1 MAPIRVITGQ
11 RGKTE
16 RLLGAAAE
24 RYRLDPLARVLV
36 LVPTVRHGDQLR
48 RRLVARCGAAFG
60 LEVATVAQ
68 WARGIASARV
78 PPRGVLAALL
88 ERVTDEAIADGR
100 AAAFA
105 PLAGTA
111 GLRSL
116 VEAAVADLLAD
127 EVAPA
132 NLRAAAGGEAR
143 LLALAAVTEAFVA
156 ATDERGWLHP
166 AALAATVAEQL
177 TRAGAGVPPLVL
189 VDGFRVFRRGELRLL
204 AALAERAEVLLAFDA
219 SSDRGRA
226 DLAALN
232 ALTECEVEAA
242 PSASLPASEPARFAA
257 SAPDREAMLR
267 AVAREVK
274 QLLANDPALR
284 PSDCAIAV
292 RQVGPYLALARQV
305 FREYDLPLDPAAG
318 VRLAERPLGVWLR
331 RLLHIDAAGWRLRD
345 LVAVLSSAF
354 LDGTRWGLAP
364 RHVAALARLGRTK
377 HLWAG
382 AEAMDALVEALR
394 VSAFHDG
401 TDEDGERPLPEAL
414 RDRHRE
420 AAEGLRLALID
431 LQTLLA
437 PPSAPLRDHAR
448 ALDAALFG
456 AQPLVA
462 ATLRETDGAGVEMDA
477 LRGCLRAVAAADEA
491 LDGPPVPFAAFAA
504 RLERELDAPA
514 VLLREPGGVLLAP
527 LHTLHGLHFAYL
539 AVAGLIE
546 GEFPA
551 RRATSAFLDRE
562 ARGHLAAHGLALPPD
577 PRASEDEL
585 WATACTRADGVLSL
599 WRPRLDERGRPAPPS
614 YYFPDDLPAR
624 AEPGAASRR
633 ETAIEA
639 TAGWL
644 AGRAQRP
651 AGVAAWPAI
660 RAAVPV
666 EQRRRSFLGA
676 GIFEGD
682 LPPTPLP
689 ALTASEV
696 PWSATRFESYRTC
709 GFQFFAR
716 YALRLREL
724 DEERDGVDPAT
735 RGTVIH
741 EVLQA
746 TLEPLRAAGR
756 PLSGETLPDA
766 LDRLA
771 AVGAE
776 IWAQAPAKHGF
787 GRAGLWRLDAHSWL
801 DRVARLLEAEATAL
815 PPEVD
820 RIAGAELTVDL
831 DLPLDPPL
839 HIRSQID
846 RLDAGPDLAVV
857 VDYKT
862 GRAIDRK
869 AVEAGRYLQLQLY
882 AHLAR
887 QQTGADRVIARYAF
901 LRPPTRPWELDTARE
916 ADAALVAEAVGIAAE
931 VRADVEAGRFRV
943 VPSDGCP
950 RWCAFQ
956 HICRRHEAPVLKTWG

>member
-1 MAPIRVITGQ
+1 MAPIRVITGD

-16 RLLGAAAE
+16 RLLDAAVE

-36 LVPTVRHGDQLR
+36 LVPTVRHGDQIR

-68 WARGIASARV
+68 WARGAVEARV

-88 ERVTDEAIADGR
+88 QRVTDEAIADGR

-105 PLAGTA
+105 SLAGTG

-116 VEAAVADLLAD
+116 IEAAVADLLAD

-132 NLRAAAGGEAR
+132 DLRAAATRDAR
-143 LLALAAVTEAFVA
+143 LLALAAVAEAFAA
-156 ATDERGWLHP
+156 ATAERGWLHP
-166 AALAATVAEQL
+166 AALAAAAAQQLEAGEAEAL
-177 TRAGAGVPPLVL
+177 PPLVL

-204 AALAERAEVLLAFDA
+204 AACAGHAEVLLAFDA
-219 SSDRGRA
+219 TSDRARSDLDALRA
-226 DLAALN
+226 LVPCAM
-232 ALTECEVEAA
+232 EAA
-242 PSASLPASEPARFAA
+242 APAPAPEPARFAA

-274 QLLANDPALR
+274 QLLADDPALR

-292 RQVGPYLALARQV
+292 RQVGPYLALARHV

-331 RLLHIDAAGWRLRD
+331 RLLHIDAEGWRLRD
-345 LVAVLSSAF
+345 LVAVLGSAL
-354 LDGTRWGLAP
+354 LDGMRWGLAP

-382 AEAMDALVEALR
+382 AEAMDALVEALL
-394 VSAFHDG
+394 VTAFNDG

-420 AAEGLRLALID
+420 AADGLRLALAD
-431 LQTLLA
+431 LRALLA
-437 PPSAPLRDHAR
+437 PAPAPLRDHAR

-456 AQPLVA
+456 SQPLVA
-462 ATLRETDGAGVEMDA
+462 AALRETDGAGVEMDA
-477 LRGCLRAVAAADEA
+477 LRGCLRAVASADEA
-491 LDGPPVPFAAFAA
+491 LAGPPVPFATFVA

-527 LHTLHGLHFAYL
+527 LHTLHGLRFAYL
-539 AVAGLIE
+539 AVAGLVE

-551 RRATSAFLDRE
+551 RRATSALLDRE
-562 ARGHLAAHGLALPPD
+562 ARGHLAAHGLVLPPE

-624 AEPGAASRR
+624 AAPGAASRR

-639 TAGWL
+639 SAGWL
-644 AGRAQRP
+644 AGRAERP
-651 AGVAAWPAI
+651 AVVEAWPTV

-676 GIFEGD
+676 GTFEGD
-682 LPPTPLP
+682 LPPTALP
-689 ALTASEV
+689 ALTAPEV
-696 PWSATRFESYRTC
+696 PWSATRFEAYRTC

-716 YALRLREL
+716 YALHLREL

-741 EVLQA
+741 EILQA
-746 TLEPLRAAGR
+746 TLEPLHAAGR

-766 LDRLA
+766 LDRLVE
-771 AVGAE
+771 VGGE

-787 GRAGLWRLDAHSWL
+787 GRAGLWRLDQHSWL
-801 DRVARLLEAEATAL
+801 DRVARLLEAEALAL

-869 AVEAGRYLQLQLY
+869 AVEEGRYLQLQLY

-901 LRPPTRPWELDTARE
+901 LRPPAKPWELDTARE
-916 ADAALVAEAVGIAAE
+916 ADAALVADAVAIAAE

-943 VPSDGCP
+943 APSDGCP

-956 HICRRHEAPVLKTWG
+956 HICRRHEAPALKTWG